1 MKANFVVRFLALT
14 LTLCLFSCGIYSHF
28 AEKKRMK
35 INQAKTIRNLGEAYM
50 GQGEYTKA
58 LREFLKAESIYS
70 DDPYLH
76 EDLGIAY
83 MAKGGLDKAVLHFK
97 TALEINPDYS
107 PARNN
112 LGSAYI
118 EQENW
123 AAAIACFNKV
133 KDDLL
138 YGTPH
143 YPLSNLGF
151 VYYKTGD
158 YDKAISYYEEALDF
172 KEDFPKALQ
181 GLGLVYMAKG
191 NYPEAIIYLQKA
203 LDVAPN
209 QARIYLDIGKAYQLN
224 QAYNKSYQA
233 YKKAA
238 VLSTDRR
245 MKEEAEEKAR
255 QVLKIQ

>member
-1 MKANFVVRFLALT
+1 MKANFVVRLLALL
-14 LTLCLFSCGIYSHF
+14 LTLSLFSCGIYSHF
-28 AEKKRMK
+28 AEKKRKK
-35 INQAKTIRNLGEAYM
+35 IEQSATIRKLGEAYM

-83 MAKGGLDKAVLHFK
+83 MAKGRLDKSVLEFN

-123 AAAIACFNKV
+123 KAAISCFNKV

-138 YGTPH
+138 YATPH

-151 VYYKTGD
+151 VYYKIGD

-181 GLGLVYMAKG
+181 GLGLVYTAKG
-191 NYPEAIIYLQKA
+191 NYPDAIIYFQKA

-209 QARIYLDIGKAYQLN
+209 QARIYLDVGKAYQLN
-224 QAYNKSYQA
+224 QEYNKSYQA

-238 VLSTDRR
+238 ALATDRH
-245 MKEEAEEKAR
+245 MKEEAEEKAQ

>member
-1 MKANFVVRFLALT
+1 
-14 LTLCLFSCGIYSHF
+14 
-28 AEKKRMK
+28 
-35 INQAKTIRNLGEAYM
+35 M
-50 GQGEYTKA
+50 GQGEYTRA

-70 DDPYLH
+70 EDVYLH
-76 EDLGIAY
+76 EDLGLAY
-83 MAKGGLDKAVLHFK
+83 MAKRSLDKAVLHFK
-97 TALEINPDYS
+97 TALEINPEYS

-123 AAAIACFNKV
+123 AAAISCFKMV

-138 YGTPH
+138 YATPH
-143 YPLSNLGF
+143 YPLTNLGF
-151 VYYKTGD
+151 VYYKTGE
-158 YDKAISYYEEALDF
+158 YYKAVSCYEEALDF
-172 KEDFPKALQ
+172 REDFPKALQ
-181 GLGLVYMAKG
+181 GLGLVYTAKG
-191 NYPEAIIYLQKA
+191 NYSDAIIYFQKA

-209 QARIYLDIGKAYQLN
+209 QARIYIDIGKAYQLN
-224 QAYNKSYQA
+224 QEYNKSYQA

-245 MKEEAEEKAR
+245 MKEEAEEKAQ